1 MALSHISSKSSKS
14 IRRAAGKSTIKS
26 SSARYFD
33 GCFFLIAGSKRSRYS
48 CFGGSYVYN
57 AALLRDASP
66 VFDVSAQSAPT
77 LIIQGTRDSVVPQ
90 SQAMELYQTLQRDH
104 VPVQYLSYNGGHTF
118 KGL

>member
-1 MALSHISSKSSKS
+1 
-14 IRRAAGKSTIKS
+14 
-26 SSARYFD
+26 
-33 GCFFLIAGSKRSRYS
+33 
-48 CFGGSYVYN
+48 VYN

-118 KGL
+118 KGLTQQQIETIQVQTDVFLVSQLQHP